1 MICTIDSCRILDYI
15 HGEWGAPLM
24 MADVEIR
31 AAITDREIVL
41 DPYSADRLE
50 PASYDA
56 RVGAWAF
63 SSSLKEKVRLSEK
76 GLLVIEPGEF
86 VVLETLERITLSN
99 RIAGQLGLRS
109 EYAKQGLLMLS
120 GPQIDPTFE
129 GILKVRLINLAPKK
143 IALTYEA
150 PFLTIQF
157 FKLASPVSRPYAGP
171 YQRQEGISGADI
183 QNLVEMEGLTL
194 GQMMKTLSSLA
205 TNVSKLEGSVARLSW
220 SIPLIVGFGITVIGI
235 IEAFKR

>member
-1 MICTIDSCRILDYI
+1 ML
-15 HGEWGAPLM
+15 
-24 MADVEIR
+24 ADTEIR
-31 AAITDREIVL
+31 AAISDREIVL
-41 DPYSADRLE
+41 EPFSPDRLE

-56 RVGAWAF
+56 RIGEWAF
-63 SSSLKEKVRLSEK
+63 SSSLKEKIRLSEK
-76 GLLVIEPGEF
+76 GLLVLEPGEF
-86 VVLETLERITLSN
+86 AVVETRERITLSN

-157 FKLASPVSRPYAGP
+157 FRLNSPVSRTYAGP
-171 YQRQEGISGADI
+171 YQKQEGISGADI
-183 QNLVEMEGLTL
+183 QNLVEMEGMTL
-194 GQMMKTLSSLA
+194 GQVMKTLSGLA
-205 TNVSKLEGSVARLSW
+205 RDVSKLEGSVSRLSW
-220 SIPLIVGFGITVIGI
+220 SIPLIVTIGMAVIGI
-235 IEAFKR
+235 VVAFKR